1 MFITKLY
8 SAISYLHT
16 NVFMQVHFI
25 ALIEILSRLKLSK
38 VYFLIHFRFFFAID
52 DLYLFFQKVLTDRD
66 SEHGDS
72 DQDIS
77 ANGSPM
83 TRKRGM

>member
-1 MFITKLY
+1 MPQSREKFQL
-8 SAISYLHT
+8 
-16 NVFMQVHFI
+16 
-25 ALIEILSRLKLSK
+25 EILKYGSS
-38 VYFLIHFRFFFAID
+38 FAID
-52 DLYLFFQKVLTDRD
+52 DLYLFFQKVLDDRD

-83 TRKRGM
+83 TRKRGMWLP

>member
-1 MFITKLY
+1 MT
-8 SAISYLHT
+8 SYLRK
-16 NVFMQVHFI
+16 NK
-25 ALIEILSRLKLSK
+25 ILTFPHK
-38 VYFLIHFRFFFAID
+38 FLLLLLLMIYIC
-52 DLYLFFQKVLTDRD
+52 FFQKVLTDRD

>member
-1 MFITKLY
+1 VKDLGLLIF
-8 SAISYLHT
+8 
-16 NVFMQVHFI
+16 FI
-25 ALIEILSRLKLSK
+25 ATSCLSTLCLISPEI
-38 VYFLIHFRFFFAID
+38 FASFSID